1 MFQYINAM
9 EDFSFKIYEIKENKN
24 YRKIA
29 KIVLIGIA
37 CLFALLIFIKIFKVI
52 FTSGTQETQD
62 GVTLIK
68 AQNNSIKRTPDE
80 KGGLNIENLDI
91 GVYDVIDENEKDGV
105 EPTIKKTPQDIRI
118 KDNEM
123 FETEKLSDQDLL
135 SNKIDEI
142 SQNDKIAIRNN
153 SGNANIKINTEQTS
167 ASANLEELKKLGNNS
182 LIQNLKDKK
191 YMKPGVRIQLLAL
204 KSRESV
210 ENYWNELTTK
220 YSNLFSDKTYYIEK
234 VDLNEATSIYRLQV
248 GMFKNVDT
256 ANTFC
261 QEYIKIT
268 NKDKVDCIVVK

>member
-1 MFQYINAM
+1 MFQYTNTM
-9 EDFSFKIYEIKENKN
+9 EDFSFKIYELKENKN

-37 CLFALLIFIKIFKVI
+37 CLFVLLIFIKIFKVI
-52 FTSGTQETQD
+52 FSNNTQETQD
-62 GVTLIK
+62 GIVLIK

-91 GVYDVIDENEKDGV
+91 SVYDVIDDNEKDGV

-118 KDNEM
+118 KDNEI

-135 SNKIDEI
+135 TNKIDEI
-142 SQNDKIAIRNN
+142 SQNDKITVRNN
-153 SGNANIKINTEQTS
+153 NSNANIKINTEQEI
-167 ASANLEELKKLGNNS
+167 ASTNLNELKKLGNNS
-182 LIQNLKDKK
+182 LIKNLKNKK
-191 YMKPGVRIQLLAL
+191 YMKPGVRVQLLAL
-204 KSRESV
+204 KSRQSV

-220 YSNLFSDKTYYIEK
+220 YRNLFSDKTYYIEK
-234 VDLNEATSIYRLQV
+234 VDLKEATTIYRLQV
-248 GMFKNVDT
+248 GMFKNADT
-256 ANTFC
+256 ANAFC